1 MAVSP
6 LYLLKA
12 RLQELANQTAKDL
25 EEVKDPEAQQELEIA
40 RDLFQGMITS
50 LDRNINKPKEQ

>member
-1 MAVSP
+1 MAVAP

-25 EEVKDPEAQQELEIA
+25 EEVKDAEAQQELELA
-40 RDLFQGMITS
+40 QELFQGMIDKLEQNLT
-50 LDRNINKPKEQ
+50 KEQ